1 MIEGIRISLYIGY
14 LALGVILIGVLT
26 LFFIWYD
33 KGRRPVSGRHI
44 LLGQIGRA
52 KADIPA
58 GKLGK
63 VYIFGEYWDAICDED
78 LKLDQAIR
86 VIEVHNKF
94 LKVVPS
100 EELPEKV

>member
-14 LALGVILIGVLT
+14 LALGVILIGVLI

-33 KGRRPVSGRHI
+33 KDKRPVSGRHI

-52 KADIPA
+52 KISFPA

-63 VYIFGEYWDAICDED
+63 VYIFGEYWDALCDED
-78 LKLDQAIR
+78 LELEQAIR
-86 VIEVHNKF
+86 VTEVHDKF
-94 LKVVPS
+94 VRVVPS
-100 EELPEKV
+100 DRLPDQA